1 MAASDHL
8 SSAQFFHGSPHQFMP
23 GDELTREGAWR
34 ANHPHQV
41 AELDAAKRDIGG
53 GETFYSPKGNSPLR
67 MYPSNNDGHPVEDH
81 LYYGDRSF
89 FGSGEAAGYGG
100 KNGGAGHVYAVE
112 PLTAAGRK
120 PKSHQADPN
129 YTSEGMSGAYRT
141 KGKLR
146 VLHEVDHEG
155 NPL

>member
-8 SSAQFFHGSPHQFMP
+8 SGAQFFHGTPHEFKP

-34 ANHPHQV
+34 ATHPNLT
-41 AELDAAKRDIGG
+41 AELDASRGTSG
-53 GETFYSPKGNSPLR
+53 YYSPRGNSVLNVF
-67 MYPSNNDGHPVEDH
+67 PSNSDNHPVEDH
-81 LYYGDRSF
+81 LYYGDQSF
-89 FGSGEAAGYGG
+89 LRSGESRSYG
-100 KNGGAGHVYAVE
+100 GHVYAVE

-120 PKSHQADPN
+120 PKSHQPDPN

-141 KGKLR
+141 RGKLR